1 VKKAL
6 YAFVALLAIGAA
18 GVYLALNY
26 VDVIVK
32 WALEH
37 YGPDVTGVT
46 VNVGEVK
53 ISPKDGRGSIR
64 NLELGSP
71 AGFSAPRT
79 ARLGEIRVAL
89 DPATLTAPVIVIH
102 ELVIDAPQVTY
113 ERGNKTTNLDAIQQ
127 RIDAY
132 VQRMDAEG
140 ASQGREAARK
150 AKRRFI
156 VQRLTLRG
164 ARVTMTNPALRGQ
177 GIAFELPDVQLRD
190 LGQREGGLTASELA
204 ARVTAALQNRIA
216 QKVMGSIELLRRG
229 GVEGAVDALK
239 GLIK

>member
-1 VKKAL
+1 MKKA
-6 YAFVALLAIGAA
+6 AIALLVLLLLGAGGA
-18 GVYLALNY
+18 YLALNY

-37 YGPDVTGVT
+37 YGPEVTGVT

-53 ISPKDGRGSIR
+53 ISPRDGRGSIR
-64 NLELGSP
+64 GLELGSP
-71 AGFSAPRT
+71 PGFAAPRS
-79 ARLGEIRVAL
+79 ARFGEIRVSL
-89 DPATLTAPVIVIH
+89 DPATLTAPVIVIR
-102 ELVIDAPQVTY
+102 ELVVDAPQVTY

-132 VQRMDAEG
+132 VQRLDAES
-140 ASQGREAARK
+140 AAEGRDVRK
-150 AKRRFI
+150 SKRRFI
-156 VQRLTLRG
+156 VQRLTLKG
-164 ARVTMTNPALRGQ
+164 ARVTMTNPGLRGQ

-190 LGQREGGLTASELA
+190 LGQREGGLTASEIA

-216 QKVMGSIELLRRG
+216 QKVMGSIDLLRRG

-239 GLIK
+239 GLLR